1 MNTRKPHSSPT
12 IEPDDADGDKRAS
25 IRKGYKLEVYTS
37 GAFLPDELKQ
47 NVPEG
52 GVFQDTADDA
62 RLSQSEWVY
71 NNPRDFFLTKYSVT
85 Q

>member
-1 MNTRKPHSSPT
+1 MTTRKPHPSPT
-12 IEPDDADGDKRAS
+12 LEPDADRRAS
-25 IRKGYKLEVYTS
+25 IRSGYKWAEYTS
-37 GAFLPDELKQ
+37 GALLSDNLKQ

-52 GVFQDTADDA
+52 GVFHDIADDA

-71 NNPRDFFLTKYSVT
+71 NNPADFNITKLSLI

>member
-1 MNTRKPHSSPT
+1 MPTHKPHPSPT
-12 IEPDDADGDKRAS
+12 LEPDVDVDRRAS
-25 IRKGYKLEVYTS
+25 IRSGYKLAEYTS
-37 GAFLPDELKQ
+37 GAFLSDYLKY

-52 GVFQDTADDA
+52 GVFHDTADDA

-71 NNPRDFFLTKYSVT
+71 NNPADFNLTKLSLT